1 MNSSFKWFRGL
12 PSLAGRIGSG
22 VEGLDEVIGGGF
34 PKGSLILLAGEP
46 GAGKTVF
53 SMRFLVEGALQGEP
67 GVYAGFAEAKDALIE
82 NLSGHLG
89 VDLAGLE
96 AEGRLRILDFTA
108 MREEGVPALVGSILG
123 EVEAMK
129 AGRLVVDSFTALA
142 QALEKPIDARIVLQ
156 TVLGRIVRGMNVTTV
171 IVEEAP
177 LGGERV
183 GLGVEEFVA
192 DGLIRLRSTYLEGHL
207 LRELEVAKLRG
218 VRIHERRMVFTLE
231 GGFKAFPPF
240 KSKPVGEPRRFQPIP
255 DPPGKYSTG
264 SKDLDEMLGGGLSKG
279 DTVLLE
285 IIEKVSMPEYHLI
298 VVPMILNFMVQGRAV
313 MLIPTVG
320 VDAETARRIG
330 LSYGLTDDE
339 INRLLRVCEARGP
352 GGEAC
357 SKPYVAT
364 FDAKDPWEDYSKYLE
379 IEEELMQV
387 TSQPVMHVAGA
398 DTLASF
404 YGESTCGKILGRDAI
419 WIREHGSLGIL
430 LLKPGYPKLPV
441 RLASTATVHLKL
453 LREHGCLLLYG
464 VKPRTGLYGVEMD
477 VSKGYPQPKLTPIL

>member
-1 MNSSFKWFRGL
+1 
-12 PSLAGRIGSG
+12 LAGRIGSG

-46 GAGKTVF
+46 GTGKTIF
-53 SMRFLVEGALQGEP
+53 SMRFLVEGALLGEP
-67 GVYAGFAEAKDALIE
+67 GVYAGFAEARDALVE

-123 EVEAMK
+123 EVEALK

-142 QALEKPIDARIVLQ
+142 QAFEKPIDARIVLQ

-218 VRIHERRMVFTLE
+218 VRIYERRMVFTLE

-264 SKDLDEMLGGGLSKG
+264 SKDLDDMLGGGLSKG

-285 IIEKVSMPEYHLI
+285 MAEKISTPEYHLI
-298 VVPMILNFMVQGRAV
+298 AAPIVLNFMMQGRAV
-313 MLIPTVG
+313 LIIPTVG
-320 VDAETARRIG
+320 VDAEMLRRIG
-330 LSYGLTDDE
+330 LSHGLTDDE
-339 INRLLRVCEARGP
+339 INRLLRVCEAHAP
-352 GGEAC
+352 GRP
-357 SKPYVAT
+357 SDKPYVAT
-364 FDAKDPWEDYSKYLE
+364 FDAKDPWEDYSKYLD
-379 IEEELMQV
+379 IEEELMQA
-387 TSQPVMHVAGA
+387 TGQPVMHVAGA
-398 DTLASF
+398 DTLAS
-404 YGESTCGKILGRDAI
+404 YYSESTCGKILGRDAV

-430 LLKPGYPKLPV
+430 LLKPGYPKLAV